1 MKAID
6 KKVLAVGSN
15 HEPLGFSY
23 SLTVK
28 SIFSCDRKISY
39 LLYAPLSFVEKPC
52 WFELSRICRVRQSRL
67 YSQSAQNDLTDLLL
81 LLFTQRG
88 GGMGGGVCT
97 SQWESGMGWKWEAKA
112 EVVALFLFSAEVF
125 AGM

>member
-1 MKAID
+1 MKAIN
-6 KKVLAVGSN
+6 KKVLVVGSN

-23 SLTVK
+23 SLTEK

-39 LLYAPLSFVEKPC
+39 LLYTPLSFVEKPY
-52 WFELSRICRVRQSRL
+52 WFELSRICRLRQSRL
-67 YSQSAQNDLTDLLL
+67 YSQSAQNGLTGLLL

-88 GGMGGGVCT
+88 GGMGGEVYT
-97 SQWESGMGWKWEAKA
+97 SQWESGMGWTWEARA
-112 EVVALFLFSAEVF
+112 EVLALFLFSAEVF

>member
-1 MKAID
+1 MKAFD
-6 KKVLAVGSN
+6 KKYLIVGSN
-15 HEPLGFSY
+15 HEPLGFSD

-28 SIFSCDRKISY
+28 PIFSCDRMRSY
-39 LLYAPLSFVEKPC
+39 LLYTPFSFVEKPY
-52 WFELSRICRVRQSRL
+52 WFELSRICRLRQSRL
-67 YSQSAQNDLTDLLL
+67 CSQSAQNGLTDLFL

-97 SQWESGMGWKWEAKA
+97 SQWESGMGWKWEARA

>member
-1 MKAID
+1 MKAIN
-6 KKVLAVGSN
+6 KKVLLVDSN

-28 SIFSCDRKISY
+28 PIYSCDREISY
-39 LLYAPLSFVEKPC
+39 LLYTPLSFVEKPY
-52 WFELSRICRVRQSRL
+52 WFELSRICRMRQSRL
-67 YSQSAQNDLTDLLL
+67 YSQSAQNGLTDLLL

-88 GGMGGGVCT
+88 GGMGGEVYT
-97 SQWESGMGWKWEAKA
+97 SQWESGMGWTWEARA
-112 EVVALFLFSAEVF
+112 EVVALFLFYAEVF